1 MVVRTRRIL
10 PALLVLLVLFASQ
23 AAYAAGAFER
33 PSGHCA
39 SSAPPEHPCRLPL
52 WLTCCDDHAAVPVG
66 TNPHA
71 PRASLVLP
79 LETALVSLL
88 AAGDAPIAARVRVPP
103 DTPSRLSAVLQL

>member
-1 MVVRTRRIL
+1 
-10 PALLVLLVLFASQ
+10 
-23 AAYAAGAFER
+23 
-33 PSGHCA
+33 
-39 SSAPPEHPCRLPL
+39 
-52 WLTCCDDHAAVPVG
+52 VG
-66 TNPHA
+66 TNPNA